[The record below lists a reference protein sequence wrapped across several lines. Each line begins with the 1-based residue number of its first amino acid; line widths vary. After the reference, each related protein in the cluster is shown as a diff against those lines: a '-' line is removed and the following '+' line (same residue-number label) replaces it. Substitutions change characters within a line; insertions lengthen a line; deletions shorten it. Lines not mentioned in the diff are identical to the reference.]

1 MAFGKRLTKLLAD
14 SAKRSAQRLKEK
26 KKYASEEAD
35 TITLKKGKDTTVKY
49 SKERPKKTKKT
60 TDYGPG
66 RYAKGGEVKAKGQG
80 CCTRT
85 KKCKMY

>member
-1 MAFGKRLTKLLAD
+1 MGRLTKILAD
-14 SAKRSAQRLKEK
+14 SAKRRAMRLKEK
-26 KKYASEEAD
+26 AEYESKAAD
-35 TITLKKGKDTTVKY
+35 TVKLKKGKDTEVEYT
-49 SKERPKKTKKT
+49 KERPVKTKKT

-80 CCTRT
+80 CCART

>member
-1 MAFGKRLTKLLAD
+1 MAYGKRLAKLLAD

-26 KKYASEEAD
+26 KMYESKPAD
-35 TITLKKGKDTTVKY
+35 TIKLKKGKDTEVEYT
-49 SKERPKKTKKT
+49 KERPVKTKKT